1 MLLKTFE
8 LVLIISASFNSFIFS
23 RLVDDNVLKNSWVYE
38 LEDDVHDVDCV
49 DKFFSS
55 TRDWQ
60 KLSDFE
66 DLFPSCSEYL
76 KAPGDDLIVSLE
88 ELYKIRGY

>member
-1 MLLKTFE
+1 
-8 LVLIISASFNSFIFS
+8 
-23 RLVDDNVLKNSWVYE
+23 
-38 LEDDVHDVDCV
+38 VDCV